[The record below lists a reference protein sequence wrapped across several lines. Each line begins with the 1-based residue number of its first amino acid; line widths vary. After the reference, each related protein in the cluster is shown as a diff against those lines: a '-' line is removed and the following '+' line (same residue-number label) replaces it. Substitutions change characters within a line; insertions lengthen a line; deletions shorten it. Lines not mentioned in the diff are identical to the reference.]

1 MTPVLFDRWARAV
14 DESSKATAPRLILE
28 MALVDLCQAEP
39 LEPLG
44 DLLERLEGLEA
55 RLQPAT
61 GAISQR
67 TTGGGGGG
75 GGGARSSVQPTSP
88 VRASAAPAVTAPA
101 RAVEM
106 PASPPREVTSA
117 PPASGYVAGGAGID
131 SDRVGGV
138 SSGAAPGP
146 AEAWRRVK
154 SELEKRRPRIGALL
168 ANAHVLEI
176 DVTKLVLG
184 FDDRTDLDA
193 AERVRTDLELALSN
207 EMKSP
212 VRLVLKQDQG
222 ASTVPLIRAETLDEA
237 DARSADKHK
246 REQEARQHPIIQ
258 RAQDLFGVAIR
269 EIKT

>member
-1 MTPVLFDRWARAV
+1 M
-14 DESSKATAPRLILE
+14 
-28 MALVDLCQAEP
+28 
-39 LEPLG
+39 
-44 DLLERLEGLEA
+44 
-55 RLQPAT
+55 
-61 GAISQR
+61 
-67 TTGGGGGG
+67 
-75 GGGARSSVQPTSP
+75 
-88 VRASAAPAVTAPA
+88 
-101 RAVEM
+101 
-106 PASPPREVTSA
+106 
-117 PPASGYVAGGAGID
+117 
-131 SDRVGGV
+131 
-138 SSGAAPGP
+138 
-146 AEAWRRVK
+146 K
-154 SELEKRRPRIGALL
+154 SELEKKRPRIGALL

-212 VRLVLKQDQG
+212 VRIVLKQDQG
-222 ASTVPLIRAETLDEA
+222 ATTVPLIRAENLEDA